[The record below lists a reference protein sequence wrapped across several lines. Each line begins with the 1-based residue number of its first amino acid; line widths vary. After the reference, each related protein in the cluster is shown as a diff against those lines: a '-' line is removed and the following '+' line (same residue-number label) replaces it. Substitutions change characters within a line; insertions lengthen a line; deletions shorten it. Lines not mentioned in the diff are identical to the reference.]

1 MEWGTEYL
9 FSNQLELTPILVMFH
24 WVVVELKVNL
34 GTVELLEFEK
44 HHHS

>member
-1 MEWGTEYL
+1 
-9 FSNQLELTPILVMFH
+9 MFH